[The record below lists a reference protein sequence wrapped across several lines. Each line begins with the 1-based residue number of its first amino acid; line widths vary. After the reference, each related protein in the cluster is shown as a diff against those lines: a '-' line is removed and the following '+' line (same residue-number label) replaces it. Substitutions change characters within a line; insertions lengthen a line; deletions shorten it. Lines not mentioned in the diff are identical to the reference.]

1 MEQNT
6 QANQQQAQ
14 DPLFSIEKIY
24 VKDLSVEVP
33 NAPQIYLEQ
42 ETPQV
47 EIQLN
52 NAANTLGEGAYEVVL
67 TITLTS
73 KLADKTVFLVEVGQ
87 AGVFRLINIPEDQ
100 MEGMLGVACP
110 NVLFPYAREVISD
123 VVSRAGFPPLV
134 MQPINFEA
142 IYMAR
147 LEEQAR
153 VAAGTEATLQ

>member
-1 MEQNT
+1 MEQNVAASET
-6 QANQQQAQ
+6 T
-14 DPLFSIEKIY
+14 DPVFSIEKIY
-24 VKDLSVEVP
+24 VRDLSVEVP
-33 NAPQIYLEQ
+33 NAPQIFLEQ

-47 EIQLN
+47 EIQLSH
-52 NAANTLGEGAYEVVL
+52 ATNTLGEGAYEVVL

-87 AGVFRLINIPEDQ
+87 AGVFRLLNIPADQ
-100 MEGMLGVACP
+100 MEAALGVACP

-142 IYMAR
+142 IFMAR

-153 VAAGTEATLQ
+153 AAAGAEATLQ

>member
-1 MEQNT
+1 MEQNVA
-6 QANQQQAQ
+6 ANETR
-14 DPLFSIEKIY
+14 DPVFSIEKIY

-33 NAPQIYLEQ
+33 NAPQIFLEQ

-47 EIQLN
+47 EIQLGH
-52 NAANTLGEGAYEVVL
+52 ASNTLGEGAYEVVL

-87 AGVFRLINIPEDQ
+87 AGVFRLLNIPAEQ
-100 MEGMLGVACP
+100 MEAALAVACP

-142 IYMAR
+142 IFMAR

-153 VAAGTEATLQ
+153 AAAGAEATLQ